1 MTHAIVLIAAER
13 TALPTLG
20 GILAD
25 VEGVGEAYSV
35 TGDWDF
41 VAIVRVPEHERL
53 AEVVTNRIG
62 QLEGVT
68 RTQTM
73 VAFEVFSR
81 HDLEALFTI
90 GQ

>member
-1 MTHAIVLIAAER
+1 VTHAIVLIAAER